1 VPRGSITDLFA
12 DLPIRIKV
20 IAAPAIVLLALLAM
34 AVAAVAFLQ
43 ASGKS
48 IHELNDIAFERYRLA
63 SDLVDATQNAHRLL
77 LKTLSIAANET
88 DQTRLK
94 ASVQDSFAA
103 DDAIAEQLL
112 KLEGQ
117 FSQGD
122 GLVVQIGPLFE
133 TYRSAAKDVLDVAQS
148 DPASATLL
156 TFAADR
162 GADNLLSALEKFKTS
177 ANLLRTQSSTRT
189 VDLVT
194 RGYWWLSVI
203 LCMALLLSVGAST
216 LVTRAIV
223 NPIMELTEV
232 IHVIAGGKTDV
243 SIPGLD
249 RRDEIAII
257 AEATKLCRDNMIVAA
272 RLSAERESEQARTRR
287 KRRDTLEALNQGF
300 QATASDLV
308 STFLSAAIDLKA
320 NAQIMT
326 QVTAD
331 TGKRAIE
338 VKAAS
343 EEASKNVSEVANAT
357 EELSTSIAEIDNRF
371 DRSVEISEMAVAEAR
386 RTDTAVAALVADADK
401 VGEIVELIKRIAAQT
416 NLLALNATIEAARA
430 GAAGRGFAVV
440 ASEVKTL
447 ATQTAKATEEIGA
460 RVSQIQTTIR
470 NSVGDLRGIV
480 TTIGQMKAI
489 AVEIASSVEQQTI
502 VTHEIARNAQL
513 VATGTYEV
521 TQTIVGIEEASDR
534 TGDVAGRVLE
544 AANALSRHADKL
556 ANEVSQFIA
565 GVRAA

>member
-1 VPRGSITDLFA
+1 LFA

-34 AVAAVAFLQ
+34 VIAAVAFLQ
-43 ASGKS
+43 ASSKS
-48 IHELNDIAFERYRLA
+48 FHELNDIAFKRYRLA
-63 SDLVDATQNAHRLL
+63 SDLIDATQNAHRML
-77 LKTLSIAANET
+77 LKTLSIAANEA
-88 DQTRLK
+88 DQARLK
-94 ASVQDSFAA
+94 ASVQATFAA
-103 DDAIAEQLL
+103 DDAIAEQSL
-112 KLEGQ
+112 KLERL
-117 FSQGD
+117 FPQGE
-122 GLVVQIGPLFE
+122 GLVAQIRPLFD

-162 GADNLLSALEKFKTS
+162 GADNLLSALENFKVS
-177 ANLLRTQSSTRT
+177 ANVFRTESATRT
-189 VDLVT
+189 ANLVT
-194 RGYWWLSVI
+194 TGYWWLAIIVGV
-203 LCMALLLSVGAST
+203 ALLFSVGAST

-223 NPIMELTEV
+223 NPIMELTRV

-249 RRDEIAII
+249 RHDEIAVI
-257 AEATKLCRDNMIVAA
+257 AEATKLCRDSMIVAA
-272 RLSAERESEQARTRR
+272 QLAAERESEQTQAKQ
-287 KRRDTLEALNQGF
+287 KRSETLETLNQRF
-300 QATASDLV
+300 QATASELV

-320 NAQIMT
+320 NAETMT
-326 QVTAD
+326 EVTAD

-343 EEASKNVSEVANAT
+343 QEASKNVFEVANAA
-357 EELSTSIAEIDNRF
+357 EELSASISEIDGRF
-371 DRSVEISEMAVAEAR
+371 GRSVEISLMAAGEAR
-386 RTDTAVAALVADADK
+386 RTDIAVAALVADADK
-401 VGEIVELIKRIAAQT
+401 VGEIVELIKHIAAQT

-480 TTIGQMKAI
+480 TTIAQMQTI

-502 VTHEIARNAQL
+502 ATREIAQNAQL
-513 VATGTYEV
+513 VAASTHEV

-544 AANALSRHADKL
+544 AADVLSRHADKL
-556 ANEVSQFIA
+556 ANEVSHFVA